1 MRPLQRIVFI
11 VSCSF
16 LIYLGI
22 RLRAGG
28 YAPGS
33 PAPPSFPGDKG
44 PTQQSFGNLSWT
56 QAQCAAAFPGLFDEI
71 EDAVSRG
78 PFPLTWPRLGEPL
91 QGRIKDNQLY
101 ILNWQKKEF
110 LSQQMLNE
118 RTAALNQLYRAI
130 VTSPEPLPDTVFA
143 LNIQDRPMAQSWSY
157 ARPADPTATKAGS
170 FLMPH
175 FAFWAWPLKYI
186 GSMHRALTAI
196 TEIETK
202 QTFQAKIP
210 QAVWRGT
217 PWFNDVQNHDLRK
230 RLIRVTTGKPWADVQ
245 SLKWETNGQTA
256 SNGLAIEDFCRYKYI
271 IYTEGVTYSGRLL
284 FHQACRSII
293 LTPPMAWMLHTTH
306 LVRPVF
312 SSALLQTTPSWGPPN
327 QSDRIQRAWPTDL
340 STEDA
345 NLVMVSPDWSDL
357 EATIAWLEDH
367 PTMAEGIAD
376 RQRQLFHDGGY
387 HSPAAEA
394 CYWRAL
400 IRGWSKVAEPEG
412 REWSEHEGVRWE
424 LFSLGGL

>member
-1 MRPLQRIVFI
+1 VHI
-11 VSCSF
+11 
-16 LIYLGI
+16 
-22 RLRAGG
+22 
-28 YAPGS
+28 
-33 PAPPSFPGDKG
+33 
-44 PTQQSFGNLSWT
+44 T
-56 QAQCAAAFPGLFDEI
+56 
-71 EDAVSRG
+71 
-78 PFPLTWPRLGEPL
+78 
-91 QGRIKDNQLY
+91 
-101 ILNWQKKEF
+101 
-110 LSQQMLNE
+110 LSQE

-130 VTSPEPLPDTVFA
+130 VTSPEPLPDTIFA

-157 ARPADPTATKAGS
+157 ARPADPTATKSGD

-175 FAFWAWPLKYI
+175 FAFWAWPIKHI
-186 GSMHRALTAI
+186 GSMDRALTAI
-196 TEIETK
+196 TKIEK
-202 QTFQAKIP
+202 NQTFQAKIP

-230 RLIRVTTGKPWADVQ
+230 RLIQVTTGKPWADVQ

-312 SSALLQTTPSWGPPN
+312 SSTLLRREPSLGPPH
-327 QSDRIQRAWPTDL
+327 QSDRIKRAWSTDL
-340 STEDA
+340 DAKDA

-357 EATIAWLEDH
+357 EATIAWLENH

-376 RQRQLFHDGGY
+376 RQRELFHNGGY
-387 HSPAAEA
+387 QSPAAET

-400 IRGWSKVAEPEG
+400 IRGWSKVVEPEG
-412 REWSEHEGVRWE
+412 SEWSEHQGVRWE
-424 LFSLGGL
+424 LFSLGEF